1 MVMKH
6 IILLQKI
13 YATYV
18 QCCIPESTEVSP
30 NVLYTTVQS
39 KKVAKKEGTRE
50 KKTMHLHF
58 GELVINCSWCTL
70 IHTNVHI
77 RTYPHPQTHRHRV

>member
-1 MVMKH
+1 M
-6 IILLQKI
+6 LQKI

-18 QCCIPESTEVSP
+18 QCCIPESIEVSP

-50 KKTMHLHF
+50 KKDNASTFWGISYQL
-58 GELVINCSWCTL
+58 
-70 IHTNVHI
+70 
-77 RTYPHPQTHRHRV
+77 

>member
-6 IILLQKI
+6 IILLQKK
-13 YATYV
+13 YATYG

-39 KKVAKKEGTRE
+39 KKVAKREGTGE
-50 KKTMHLHF
+50 ETTMHLHF
-58 GELVINCSWCTL
+58 GELVINCMWCTL
-70 IHTNVHI
+70 IHTNTHI
-77 RTYPHPQTHRHRV
+77 QT